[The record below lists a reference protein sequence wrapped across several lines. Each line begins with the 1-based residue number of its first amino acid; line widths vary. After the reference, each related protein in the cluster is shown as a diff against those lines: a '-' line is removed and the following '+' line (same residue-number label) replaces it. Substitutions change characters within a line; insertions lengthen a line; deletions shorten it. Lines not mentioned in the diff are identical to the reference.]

1 MTASLFLTSL
11 VTIAREKE
19 RLFLNI
25 RLFFYSF
32 IYLMAFTVKV
42 QDTQQSEAPRVKSHS
57 QEHSALSR
65 PGLEPG
71 PLDVES
77 SALTIRPL
85 RPPTP
90 SFEGIKTV

>member
-11 VTIAREKE
+11 VTIAQEKE

-42 QDTQQSEAPRVKSHS
+42 QDTQQSEAPN
-57 QEHSALSR
+57 
-65 PGLEPG
+65 
-71 PLDVES
+71 
-77 SALTIRPL
+77 
-85 RPPTP
+85 
-90 SFEGIKTV
+90 